1 MQGLHY
7 NQEDGS
13 AVAEDEA
20 AWQREAVA
28 IGGMRGGGNAHQERC
43 RQHGSRQR
51 AGSCRAVLQVLAR
64 PASRQAAH
72 EEAAAC
78 RATTPFLYVLGSP
91 CGTDS
96 TSLLHAEHTTLH
108 AALT

>member
-1 MQGLHY
+1 
-7 NQEDGS
+7 
-13 AVAEDEA
+13 
-20 AWQREAVA
+20 
-28 IGGMRGGGNAHQERC
+28 
-43 RQHGSRQR
+43 
-51 AGSCRAVLQVLAR
+51 VLAR